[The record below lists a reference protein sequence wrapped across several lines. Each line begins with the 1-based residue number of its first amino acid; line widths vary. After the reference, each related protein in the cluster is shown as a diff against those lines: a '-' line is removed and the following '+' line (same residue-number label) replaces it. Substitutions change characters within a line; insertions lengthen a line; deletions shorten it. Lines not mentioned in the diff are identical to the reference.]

1 MLSTTFCM
9 DASMDGVG
17 RGGTYA
23 CGRPA
28 GVVRWRVGVVVVAA
42 VEEAAEEMRCV
53 ARRWRRR
60 RSRSVMEPAMKVLCC
75 EDAAS

>member
-23 CGRPA
+23 RGRPA
-28 GVVRWRVGVVVVAA
+28 AGVVSRRVGVVVEEE
-42 VEEAAEEMRCV
+42 EEAAEEMRCV

-75 EDAAS
+75 EDTAS